1 MITIHCADDVKQ
13 YAQSEYEAAEQ
24 IKEMLLEYNSQAGT
38 SSHINLD
45 LIIARRFYGEINQE
59 VDIILIYEDLT
70 HKDFIKN
77 TESGF
82 KPISFV
88 CTVEVK
94 DHSGSKVRFSGNRC
108 EVLYKN
114 SSYWS
119 DVNSQSDGQKY
130 ALKNILNKSRTKKE
144 VQNIWI
150 DNLIFF
156 KNVSCAR
163 ISKECGEEPN
173 IFVCHDN
180 SWMDLIEKLCKS
192 TSNQNTVKNNSLNS
206 LYANKMRRN
215 IIDFLVPTPVEFSEI
230 DRKQFEKMVKDT
242 LTKDMTELVNNI
254 GDKTIIFRGKGGT
267 GKTTRLI
274 QLAYQY
280 YKKNDGRVL
289 FLTYN
294 NALISNLNRLMSAAS
309 IRNNLECGI
318 GVMSIY
324 QFMALW
330 LKKFDI
336 CKNRDDDFYHN
347 YENYKDEFLKFIK
360 EGAINKDDIE
370 NEKKNNSFDF
380 LWDVI
385 CIDEAQDW
393 PENERK
399 ILYHLYGHKNFIIAD
414 GDDQLIRNQF
424 RNNWKLEISKGDFI
438 QKNLSEGLRLKSKL
452 CFFANEI
459 AKNLDYDWQVKRIG
473 KHEGGK
479 LVLWI
484 GDETVRNFINY
495 KKIIDSLTD
504 QKNKPADM
512 LICMPPRRAD
522 QNVFDWVKEW
532 FNYWKKTE
540 SEYWKFWDG
549 TEQEIRR
556 NRTYEPDEIRVVQY
570 ESCRGLEG
578 WATICLYL
586 DDFFEYCKNNPYFT
600 ETEMQRDF
608 WVSDE
613 ELAYQYACQ
622 WLMIPLSRAIDTLVI
637 HIDSANSFLGRVLI
651 DKMKHHFDEIIGLDD
666 E

>member
-1 MITIHCADDVKQ
+1 MITIHCADDTKQ
-13 YAQSEYEAAEQ
+13 HAQSEYEAAEQ
-24 IKEMLLEYNSQAGT
+24 IKEMLLEYNPKAGT
-38 SSHINLD
+38 SPHINLD

-59 VDIILIYEDLT
+59 IDIILIYEDLT
-70 HKDFIKN
+70 HKDYIKN

-94 DHSGSKVRFSGNRC
+94 DHSGGKVRFSGNRC

-114 SSYWS
+114 SSWS

-130 ALKNILNKSRTKKE
+130 ALKNFLNKNKQKKE
-144 VQNIWI
+144 VHSVWI

-163 ISKECGEEPN
+163 TSKECGKEPN
-173 IFVCHDN
+173 IFVCYDN
-180 SWMDLIEKLCKS
+180 SWADLIEKICKS
-192 TSNQNTVKNNSLNS
+192 TSNKYVIEHKCLNS
-206 LYANKMRRN
+206 LYEKTMRIN
-215 IIDFLVPTPVEFSEI
+215 IIDLLVPTPIEFSEI

-242 LTKDMTELVNNI
+242 LTKDMAELVNNI
-254 GDKTIIFRGKGGT
+254 GYKTIIFKGKGGT

-274 QLAYQY
+274 QLAYQH
-280 YKKNDGRVL
+280 YKKNDGRIL

-309 IRNNLECGI
+309 IRNNLEYGI

-324 QFMALW
+324 QFMSLW
-330 LKKFDI
+330 LKEFGI
-336 CKNRDDDFYHN
+336 CENRDANFYHN
-347 YENYKDEFLKFIK
+347 YENYKDEFLNFIK
-360 EGAINKDDIE
+360 EGAINQKDIE
-370 NEKKNNSFDF
+370 DKKRKNSFDF

-385 CIDEAQDW
+385 CINEAQDW

-399 ILYHLYGHKNFIIAD
+399 ILYYLYGHKNFIIAD

-424 RNNWKLEISKGDFI
+424 RNNWKLEIPKEEFI

-484 GDETVRNFINY
+484 GNKTIRDFINY
-495 KKIIDSLTD
+495 KTIIDSLAD

-522 QNVFDWVKEW
+522 QNVFDWVKDW
-532 FNYWKKTE
+532 FNYWTQAE
-540 SEYWKFWDG
+540 SGYWKFWDG
-549 TEQEIRR
+549 SEQEIRR

-578 WATICLYL
+578 WTTICLYL
-586 DDFFEYCKNNPYFT
+586 DDFFDYCKDNPYFT
-600 ETEMQRDF
+600 EAEIQRDF

-637 HIDSANSFLGRVLI
+637 HINSEKSFLGRVLI